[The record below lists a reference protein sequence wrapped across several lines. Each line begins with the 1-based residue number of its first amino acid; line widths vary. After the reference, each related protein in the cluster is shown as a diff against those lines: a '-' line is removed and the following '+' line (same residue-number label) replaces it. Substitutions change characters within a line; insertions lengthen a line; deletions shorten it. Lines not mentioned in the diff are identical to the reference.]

1 MTMNCKQ
8 PDAVVAAYADG
19 EVGALRGYSIK
30 RHLLGCADCRA
41 KQHGILALRAR
52 IRAEVP

>member
-1 MTMNCKQ
+1 MNCKQ